1 MKINSLKII
10 TGATVAAVV
19 SLMAVSAFAQSDR
32 PLINALKNGAQ
43 QQNASTT
50 AKLHEFANKG
60 QAILSSSTVNE
71 LKKVSDANI
80 EQRIDRLNVL
90 TNRIEDMKKI
100 STSSREAILNSLSSS
115 TQQLENYKTQIDNAT
130 NTSELKGIAKS
141 VLKDTRVY
149 NLILPQA
156 EIVSAGSRI
165 ITTANLLMTIT
176 DKIQSRISASSTVIQ
191 VALTGAKNQITDAIT
206 LANAAITEV
215 NVLKPDM
222 GSTTVAASNKTALK
236 DARQKLVSAQK
247 DLGQAKSDLSGIV
260 ANLRSNHQ

>member
-1 MKINSLKII
+1 MKINSHKII

-50 AKLHEFANKG
+50 AKLHEFVNKG
-60 QAILSSSTVNE
+60 QAILSSSTVSE
-71 LKKVSDANI
+71 LRIVSDASI

-90 TNRIEDMKKI
+90 SSRIEDMKKI
-100 STSSREAILNSLSSS
+100 STSSRDAILNSLSSS
-115 TQQLENYKTQIDNAT
+115 TQQLEGYKTQIDTAT
-130 NTSELKGIAKS
+130 TSAALKSIAKS

-176 DKIQSRISASSTVIQ
+176 NKVQSRISASSTVAQ
-191 VALTGAKNQITDAIT
+191 TALTGAKSQITDAIT
-206 LANAAITEV
+206 LANTAITEV

-222 GSTTVAASNKTALK
+222 GSATVAASNKTALK

-247 DLGQAKSDLSGIV
+247 DLGQAKSNLEGIV
-260 ANLRSNHQ
+260 TGLRSNHQ